1 MSNNVKATMK
11 GKVLIVSTG
20 RDKKITIGKLNRDS
34 KTGNRLE
41 FVGQVTRMNTK
52 HPFVFVDEVTRE
64 VKRHS
69 AAYIA
74 KYIG

>member
-1 MSNNVKATMK
+1 MSKNATATMRGNVLTVNT
-11 GKVLIVSTG
+11 GKN
-20 RDKKITIGKLNRDS
+20 KIITVGKLNRDS

-41 FVGQVTRMNTK
+41 FIGQSTRVNTK
-52 HPFVFVDEVTRE
+52 HPFVFVDETTRE
-64 VKRHS
+64 TKRHS